1 MNTKAD
7 SAELLCSES
16 FFETATFQLYNTSQ
30 PSLYSCAY
38 LNRLLCPAQPLCLSS
53 LHAIFV
59 VENNYTIGIAETENK
74 RPIH

>member
-7 SAELLCSES
+7 SAELFCSES
-16 FFETATFQLYNTSQ
+16 FFETAMFQLYNTSQ

-38 LNRLLCPAQPLCLSS
+38 LNRLLCPTLSS

-59 VENNYTIGIAETENK
+59 VENNFTIGIAETENE